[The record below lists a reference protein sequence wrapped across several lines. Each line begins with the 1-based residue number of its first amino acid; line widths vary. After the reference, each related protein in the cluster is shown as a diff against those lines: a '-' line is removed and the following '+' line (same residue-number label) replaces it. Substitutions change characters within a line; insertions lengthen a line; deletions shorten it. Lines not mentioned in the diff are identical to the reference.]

1 MEFIELANQG
11 NELAVLNGWTFRT
24 TTGSSSYNATITSL
38 MIQPGETVVLA
49 NDADALG
56 VYEDGTV
63 VDLGGVLDRSFYFP
77 NSGAPCN
84 FWTAQASRPT
94 RWCTATARW
103 RCRLDRHCAAEPIAT
118 STT

>member
-1 MEFIELANQG
+1 
-11 NELAVLNGWTFRT
+11 
-24 TTGSSSYNATITSL
+24 

-77 NSGAPCN
+77 NSGAALQLLDSAGEQADTLVYGNGPVDVSG
-84 FWTAQASRPT
+84 WT
-94 RWCTATARW
+94 
-103 RCRLDRHCAAEPIAT
+103 RHCAGRT
-118 STT
+118 DCQS